1 MPMLTRR
8 EYLKLTAGAAGALGF
23 QSRLSWA
30 QEDGPIL
37 TGTIPS
43 SGEQL
48 PMVGL
53 GSSATFRRLADAG
66 ETTAIR
72 EVIQALLDGGGT
84 VFDTAPSYGSA
95 EAVAGKV
102 VNELKV
108 EDRVFWATK
117 LNVAGRGGARADPEK
132 AWAQLETS
140 ITRLGREP
148 VDLIQVHN
156 LADMPTQF
164 KILQELKARE
174 RVRYIGVTS
183 TFKPQYDALE
193 TILTKEPLDF
203 VGIDYAVDNRD
214 AENKL
219 LPIARERGIAVM
231 VYLPF
236 GRTRLWQR
244 VANRTVPEWAA
255 EFGVRTWAQFF
266 LKFAASHP
274 AITVVTPATSKVTHM
289 LDNMAAARGRLP
301 DEAERQRMVAYVDAL
316 PA

>member
-1 MPMLTRR
+1 MSRLSRR
-8 EYLKLTAGAAGALGF
+8 QYLKLAATGAAGLCF
-23 QSRLSWA
+23 KTRLSWA
-30 QEDGPIL
+30 RDEGPLL

-48 PMVGL
+48 PIIGL

-66 ETTAIR
+66 ETAAIQA
-72 EVIQALLDGGGT
+72 VIQALLDGGGT
-84 VFDTAPSYGSA
+84 VLDTAPSYGSA
-95 EAVAGKV
+95 EAVAGQV
-102 VNELKV
+102 VNQLGARE
-108 EDRVFWATK
+108 RIFWATK
-117 LNVAGRGGARADPEK
+117 LNVAGRGGGQADPEK
-132 AWAQLETS
+132 AWAQIETS
-140 ITRLGREP
+140 IARLGREP

-164 KILQELKARE
+164 KILQQLKAAE

-183 TFKPQYDALE
+183 TFKPQYEALE
-193 TILTKEPLDF
+193 TVLGKEPLDF

-214 AENKL
+214 AEDRL

-244 VANRTVPEWAA
+244 VAGRAVPEWAA
-255 EFGVRTWAQFF
+255 EFGARSWGQFF

-274 AITVVTPATSKVTHM
+274 AVTVVTPATSKVTHM
-289 LDNMAAARGRLP
+289 VDNLGAAHGRLP
-301 DEAERQRMVAYVDAL
+301 DAAERRRMITYVDAL